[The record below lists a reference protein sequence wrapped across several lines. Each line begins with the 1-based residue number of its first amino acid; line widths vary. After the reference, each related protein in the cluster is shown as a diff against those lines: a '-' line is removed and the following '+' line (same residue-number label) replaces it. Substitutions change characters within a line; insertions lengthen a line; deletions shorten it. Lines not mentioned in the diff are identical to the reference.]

1 MKFPKAGIVVAAAAL
16 AASAPAAGADDVPF
30 SAQQVAA
37 DGFAVIAQIQQLPDT
52 DLKEFYLRCNRAA
65 LRGGFGSGEAALCS
79 VGYETLLKRTF
90 EGDFRALLDWRRAQ
104 HAARVAPSAP
114 ISPGD

>member
-1 MKFPKAGIVVAAAAL
+1 MMKCPTFFLAAATL
-16 AASAPAAGADDVPF
+16 AASASAASADDVPF

-37 DGFAVIAQIQQLPDT
+37 DGSAAIAHIQQLTDS

-65 LRGGFGSGEAALCS
+65 MRGGLGSGEAALCS

-90 EGDFRALLDWRRAQ
+90 EGDFLALLDWRRAQ
-104 HAARVAPSAP
+104 HAARVAPREVM
-114 ISPGD
+114 PGE

>member
-1 MKFPKAGIVVAAAAL
+1 MKSWNVSIILAAAAL
-16 AASAPAAGADDVPF
+16 SASEPAESSDAVPF

-37 DGFAVIAQIQQLPDT
+37 EGSVAIAYIQQLADA

-65 LRGGFGSGEAALCS
+65 LRGGLGSGEAALCS

-104 HAARVAPSAP
+104 HGARAAPP
-114 ISPGD
+114 GPMHPGD

>member
-1 MKFPKAGIVVAAAAL
+1 MKFAKFALAAAAL
-16 AASAPAAGADDVPF
+16 VASAPAASGNDVPF

-37 DGFAVIAQIQQLPDT
+37 EGSAAIAHIQQLADT

-65 LRGGFGSGEAALCS
+65 LRGGLGSGEAALCS

-90 EGDFRALLDWRRAQ
+90 QGDFGALLDWRRAQ
-104 HAARVAPSAP
+104 HAPRVPRHEAM
-114 ISPGD
+114 PGE

>member
-1 MKFPKAGIVVAAAAL
+1 MMKFPKFVLAAAAL
-16 AASAPAAGADDVPF
+16 AASTPAAPADGVPF

-37 DGFAVIAQIQQLPDT
+37 EGSAATAHIQQLADT

-65 LRGGFGSGEAALCS
+65 LRGGLGSGEAALCS

-104 HAARVAPSAP
+104 DAARVAPSGP
-114 ISPGD
+114 TYPGD

>member
-1 MKFPKAGIVVAAAAL
+1 MKFPKAGIVLAAGAL
-16 AASAPAAGADDVPF
+16 VASAPAAWNDDVPF

-37 DGFAVIAQIQQLPDT
+37 EGSAAIAYIQQLADT

-65 LRGGFGSGEAALCS
+65 LRGGLGSGEAALCS

-90 EGDFRALLDWRRAQ
+90 EGDFRALLDWRRAHQ
-104 HAARVAPSAP
+104 GARMAPSGP
-114 ISPGD
+114 IYPGD

>member
-1 MKFPKAGIVVAAAAL
+1 MKSWNVRIVLAAGAL
-16 AASAPAAGADDVPF
+16 AATARAASADDVPF

-37 DGFAVIAQIQQLPDT
+37 EGSAAIAHIQQLADS

-65 LRGGFGSGEAALCS
+65 LRGGLGSGEAALCS

-90 EGDFRALLDWRRAQ
+90 EGDFHALLDWRRAQ
-104 HAARVAPSAP
+104 HSARV
-114 ISPGD
+114 SPREVMPGE

>member
-1 MKFPKAGIVVAAAAL
+1 MKFPKLRTTLGAAVL
-16 AASAPAAGADDVPF
+16 AASASAPASENVPF

-37 DGFAVIAQIQQLPDT
+37 DGSAATAHIQQLGDA

-65 LRGGFGSGEAALCS
+65 LRGGLGSGEAALCS

-90 EGDFRALLDWRRAQ
+90 EGDFLALLDWRRAQ
-104 HAARVAPSAP
+104 HGARVAPP
-114 ISPGD
+114 GPLHPGD

>member
-1 MKFPKAGIVVAAAAL
+1 MKFPKAGIVVAAAVL

-37 DGFAVIAQIQQLPDT
+37 EGSAAIARIQQLADT

-65 LRGGFGSGEAALCS
+65 LRGGLGSGEAALCS

-104 HAARVAPSAP
+104 HAARV
-114 ISPGD
+114 SPREVMPGE

>member
-1 MKFPKAGIVVAAAAL
+1 MKLPNVRTVLAAAAL
-16 AASAPAAGADDVPF
+16 AASAPPAWADDVPF

-37 DGFAVIAQIQQLPDT
+37 DGSAAIAHIQQLADT

-65 LRGGFGSGEAALCS
+65 LRGGLGSGEAALCS

-90 EGDFRALLDWRRAQ
+90 EGDFRALLDWRRTQ
-104 HAARVAPSAP
+104 HAARVAPP
-114 ISPGD
+114 GPVSPGD